1 MIILLEQEKNK
12 AIIQQRV
19 FACTE
24 AMVRQYLDD
33 LAEELIWTGIFTNA
47 KQIELGVWTGSIDT
61 SCTFNHDEVPQLIDY
76 GVCVCVFISFHRR
89 GFS

>member
-47 KQIELGVWTGSIDT
+47 KHIEPGVWTENIDT
-61 SCTFNHDEVPQLIDY
+61 SRFFNHDKMPHFIDY
-76 GVCVCVFISFHRR
+76 GVLSSATRPLTYIL
-89 GFS
+89 